1 MAVERRAPAQ
11 DVARQLFGRE
21 ITSDRKNDP
30 FFDVSLEHLFG
41 EIWSRSGLA
50 IRDRSLVTIAALMV
64 LGREKQFALHLHGAL
79 NVGITPTEIE
89 EMIVH
94 LAYYGGYP
102 IAASARDIA
111 LGILPGSET
120 AKGG

>member
-1 MAVERRAPAQ
+1 MAIERRAQAQ
-11 DVARQLFGRE
+11 DVAKQLFGRE
-21 ITSDRKNDP
+21 ITSDREDDP

-41 EIWSRSGLA
+41 EIWSRPGLA

-64 LGREKQFALHLHGAL
+64 LGREKQFALHLRGAL
-79 NVGITPTEIE
+79 SVGITPKEIE

-102 IAASARDIA
+102 VAASAREIA
-111 LGILPGSET
+111 LNILPDTET
-120 AKGG
+120 AKEG

>member
-21 ITSDRKNDP
+21 ITSEREDDP

-41 EIWSRSGLA
+41 EIWSRPGLA

-64 LGREKQFALHLHGAL
+64 LGREKQFALHLRGAL

-94 LAYYGGYP
+94 LAYYGRYP
-102 IAASARDIA
+102 VAASARDIA
-111 LGILPGSET
+111 MSVLTDTET
-120 AKGG
+120 AQGT